1 MWHRP
6 LLHVSY
12 LPIQVLKT
20 SLIKGAA
27 SQKTY
32 DITFDGNINV
42 SYNLWIDPYLKM
54 KKKIFIKMFVH
65 TEQRYPKLVYRKN
78 KQNQQIERKNPS
90 FQVVIN
96 LKLRG
101 KTLLFCYQ

>member
-1 MWHRP
+1 MFNI
-6 LLHVSY
+6 ST
-12 LPIQVLKT
+12 IDE
-20 SLIKGAA
+20 SIKGAA
-27 SQKTY
+27 SQKRY

-42 SYNLWIDPYLKM
+42 SYNLWIDPYLKIE
-54 KKKIFIKMFVH
+54 KKIFIKMFVH

-78 KQNQQIERKNPS
+78 KQNQQIERKIPS